1 MRRGSVGKI
10 HFVNIRFVNASF
22 VNIVILYQRL
32 SHYWS
37 NKMQKLAELYRGKAK
52 TVYTTENPDL
62 LVLEFRNDTSALDGQ
77 RIEQFDR
84 KGMVN
89 NKFNHF
95 IMTKLEE
102 AGIPTQMERLLSD
115 TEVLVKK
122 LDMIPV
128 ECVIRNRAAGS
139 LVKRLGIEEGL
150 ELNPPLY
157 DLFLKNDAMH
167 DPMVNESYCATF
179 GWASE
184 AHLARMKELSY
195 KANDV
200 LSKIFDDAGLILV
213 DFKLEFGLFNG
224 EVVLGDEFSP
234 DGSRLWDKK
243 TLNKMDK
250 DRYRQSLGGLIEA
263 YEEVAH
269 RIGVKLD

>member
-1 MRRGSVGKI
+1 
-10 HFVNIRFVNASF
+10 
-22 VNIVILYQRL
+22 
-32 SHYWS
+32 
-37 NKMQKLAELYRGKAK
+37 MQKLAELYRGKAK
-52 TVYTTENPDL
+52 TVYTTEDPDL

-89 NKFNHF
+89 NKFNYF
-95 IMTKLEE
+95 IMTKLAD
-102 AGIPTQMERLLSD
+102 AGIPTQMVSLLSD

-122 LDMIPV
+122 LEMVPV
-128 ECVIRNRAAGS
+128 ECVVRNRAAGS
-139 LVKRLGIEEGL
+139 LVKRLGVTEG
-150 ELNPPLY
+150 EILNPPLF

-167 DPMVNESYCATF
+167 DPMVNESYCKTF
-179 GWASE
+179 GWVSE
-184 AHLARMKELSY
+184 ENLARMKELSY

-200 LSKIFDDAGLILV
+200 LSKLFDDAGLILV

-224 EVVLGDEFSP
+224 EIVLGDEFSP
-234 DGSRLWDKK
+234 DGSRLWDKA

-250 DRYRQSLGGLIEA
+250 DRFRQSLGGLIEA

-269 RIGVKLD
+269 RLGIKLD